1 MKVIDRCLS
10 DRNRWYTT
18 AQIFERCNN
27 ELADKDFQKITA
39 MNSIRDDIRQIE
51 RLYPKAVVE
60 KKKEGRNVYYH
71 YQDPTFSIFNTP
83 LKPEELIQLTQTL
96 KLLNR
101 FKGMPQFDWITELA
115 ERLGTTLKVGDLNT
129 KEIVGFDENMDLV
142 GLDNFTPLFN
152 AITDERVL
160 KLAYKSFNQKTES
173 EIIVHPYYLKQY
185 NKRWFLIAWNQEH
198 DFLANYALDRILSIK
213 ELDLPYRYA
222 NINFLD
228 YFDEMVGVSKDTRTS
243 QQLVKIWVSPVSWP
257 YIKTKPLH
265 GTQKIISEDDTG
277 AVITIEV
284 YLNYELEQ
292 MLMSFGENIKVLE
305 PKEFREHIKQRLVG
319 AAMNYSEQVQFD

>member
-18 AQIFERCNN
+18 AQIFERCNK
-27 ELADKDFQKITA
+27 ELADKDFQQITS

-51 RLYPKAVVE
+51 RLYPKAVVD
-60 KKKEGRNVYYH
+60 KKKEGRNIYYH
-71 YQDPTFSIFNTP
+71 YLDPTFSIFKTP

-96 KLLNR
+96 TLLKR

-115 ERLGTTLKVGDLNT
+115 DRLGSTLKIGGINT
-129 KEIVGFDENMDLV
+129 REIVGFDENMDLV
-142 GLDNFTPLFN
+142 GLEHFTPLFN

-160 KLAYKSFNQKTES
+160 KLTYKSFNKETES

-198 DFLANYALDRILSIK
+198 EFLANYALDRILNIK
-213 ELDLPYRYA
+213 ETDLSYRYA

-228 YFDEMVGVSKDTRTS
+228 YFDEMIGVSKDTRESPQT
-243 QQLVKIWVSPVSWP
+243 VKIRVSPTSWP

-265 GTQKIISEDDTG
+265 GTQKIIEEDDTG

-292 MLMSFGENIKVLE
+292 ILMSYGENIRVLGPE
-305 PKEFREHIKQRLVG
+305 EFRKRIKHRLTE
-319 AAMNYSEQVQFD
+319 AANQYSE